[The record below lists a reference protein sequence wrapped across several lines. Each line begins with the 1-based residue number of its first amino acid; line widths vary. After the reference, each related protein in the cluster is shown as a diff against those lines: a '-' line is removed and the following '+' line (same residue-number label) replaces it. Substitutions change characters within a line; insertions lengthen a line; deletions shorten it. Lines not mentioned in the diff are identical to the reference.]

1 MAARRVYLDSSSI
14 VKRDVEKRG
23 SPVVDLAY
31 EKAEIGKLLVD
42 FSIWNVGEVL
52 STLDKYRQRRYLTEK
67 DYESALTNLIG
78 ETLKIGRL
86 GFLDILPITAGQL
99 TETWR
104 ILLRHHIYAA
114 DALQV
119 SAAKE
124 VGADLFLSA
133 DRSLIRIGREE
144 GLQSY
149 DLEEEAEKI
158 TELLSGL

>member
-1 MAARRVYLDSSSI
+1 M
-14 VKRDVEKRG
+14 
-23 SPVVDLAY
+23 
-31 EKAEIGKLLVD
+31 
-42 FSIWNVGEVL
+42 NVGEVL
-52 STLDKYRQRRYLTEK
+52 GTLDKYRQRRYLTERG
-67 DYESALTNLIG
+67 YRSALSNLIG

-99 TETWR
+99 TDAWR

-119 SAAKE
+119 SAAKD
-124 VGADLFLSA
+124 VGADFFLSA
-133 DRSLIRIGREE
+133 DKSLIQIGRQE

-158 TELLSGL
+158 MELLSGF